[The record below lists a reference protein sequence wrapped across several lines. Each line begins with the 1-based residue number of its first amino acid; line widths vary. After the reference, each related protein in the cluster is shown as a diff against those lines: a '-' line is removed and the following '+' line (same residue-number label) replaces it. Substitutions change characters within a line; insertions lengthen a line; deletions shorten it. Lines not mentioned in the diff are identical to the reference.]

1 MKVIDYIKMY
11 PNAYACACVE
21 RSHTTPNYVNY
32 LNHCA
37 LATFINA
44 GSWDKVEELINS
56 SDYYKPLEGVVL
68 VAADYMDDDNDDRW
82 KAYDA
87 YQSGEIV

>member
-1 MKVIDYIKMY
+1 MNWKQTSVSMVLSVY

-21 RSHTTPNYVNY
+21 RSHTTPNYVNH

-37 LATFINA
+37 LATFIKA
-44 GSWDKVEELINS
+44 ESWDKVEELINS

-68 VAADYMDDDNDDRW
+68 AAADYMDFFF
-82 KAYDA
+82 
-87 YQSGEIV
+87 